1 MLALKI
7 LIYALVNCGFSCFA
21 SLEIPLVIQ
30 FLKKTWV
37 FQKLI
42 GHPLFFVAIPAL
54 FRLSGTF
61 SKKNYKNSC
70 ITKIIVVDL
79 C

>member
-1 MLALKI
+1 MATS
-7 LIYALVNCGFSCFA
+7 LVEVA
-21 SLEIPLVIQ
+21 
-30 FLKKTWV
+30 
-37 FQKLI
+37 
-42 GHPLFFVAIPAL
+42 FFVAIPAL

-79 C
+79 Y